1 MAQAIAAY
9 RAAMTPSSPRPTPA
23 APPVVIEFSSAS
35 PLNTSAR
42 FTSSAASYSS
52 HGMMSPRSAHGMA
65 SPRDMGHNMTI
76 IGAAGSARPVWTR
89 Q

>member
-1 MAQAIAAY
+1 
-9 RAAMTPSSPRPTPA
+9 
-23 APPVVIEFSSAS
+23 VVIEFSPTSTCAAS

-52 HGMMSPRSAHGMA
+52 HGMMSPRSAHWMA
-65 SPRDMGHNMTI
+65 SPRDIGHNMTI